1 MIDMLVLQ
9 VPLGDELYDE
19 ERGVFSKPKTV
30 ERRCEH
36 SLFTV
41 SKWEEKWHIPF
52 FVDNDKTE
60 EQLTDYI
67 RCMLIDETQEPYL
80 VHLRS
85 EDIIAINEYISDP
98 ATATTV
104 HTFGPTQSRGRQ
116 IVTSEVLYFQMFSRQ
131 IPIECQH
138 WHINRFMMLLRVWD
152 AYNADPKTGKMS
164 RKQTAAMYAREN
176 ARRQRLMHS
185 KG

>member
-1 MIDMLVLQ
+1 
-9 VPLGDELYDE
+9 
-19 ERGVFSKPKTV
+19 
-30 ERRCEH
+30 
-36 SLFTV
+36 
-41 SKWEEKWHIPF
+41 
-52 FVDNDKTE
+52 
-60 EQLTDYI
+60 
-67 RCMLIDETQEPYL
+67 MLIDETQEPYL
-80 VHLRS
+80 AHLRS
-85 EDIIAINEYISDP
+85 EDVIAINDYISDP

-176 ARRQRLMHS
+176 ARRQRLLSLFRADVRAQQSEERRDCRVTIQHPICRCAQAAKQS
-185 KG
+185 YGLTF